1 MLIEFLKSIPDHRDR
16 QARQYDLAHILMF
29 TVLAVLSNAKTYK
42 DVFEFMESIIL
53 LIQSAPFR
61 SIPSFIKE
69 CLILIKSSHTSLF

>member
-42 DVFEFMESIIL
+42 DVFEFMDIHFEKL
-53 LIQSAPFR
+53 KEVFK
-61 SIPSFIKE
+61 IKWDQ
-69 CLILIKSSHTSLF
+69 